1 MLITLVIKNF
11 LIKAV
16 IGLIIKKPI
25 RRQFLF
31 VVKNFHEQKK
41 FPTELKNFMV
51 LNKTLKCVYDI
62 WLDSRKVFTWTKL
75 FERFFCRAVSN
86 FSLDVNVDK

>member
-1 MLITLVIKNF
+1 MLKTLVIKNF

-41 FPTELKNFMV
+41 IPTELKKFYGPEQN
-51 LNKTLKCVYDI
+51 I
-62 WLDSRKVFTWTKL
+62 KL
-75 FERFFCRAVSN
+75 C
-86 FSLDVNVDK
+86 L